1 MFITSETEILNS
13 YGMCEFYNIKRETSH
28 CKDIKQLWNMN
39 KKAEGLVAYSAH
51 ECFWFL
57 NVFDF

>member
-1 MFITSETEILNS
+1 
-13 YGMCEFYNIKRETSH
+13 MCEFYNIKRETSH